1 VANADFTKRLEG
13 NSLEAESILSSN
25 HWIPTKTLQRRNGT
39 GANQRNE
46 LLTMVLLYRALGG
59 DWQQ

>member
-25 HWIPTKTLQRRNGT
+25 HWIPTKTLAEMGLAQTDETNF
-39 GANQRNE
+39 
-46 LLTMVLLYRALGG
+46 
-59 DWQQ
+59 